1 MNSPRMSI
9 NIGTT
14 LGSIMLK
21 KVCNALT
28 NVPRARAARTGKAL
42 KASDTN
48 KQLQTT
54 YMQSI
59 SLLDTTNQCRDE
71 IKQEMR

>member
-1 MNSPRMSI
+1 MSI

-21 KVCNALT
+21 RVGNALT
-28 NVPRARAARTGKAL
+28 NVPRARAARAGKAL
-42 KASDTN
+42 KVSNTN

-59 SLLDTTNQCRDE
+59 SLLNTTNQCRDE